1 MENRLIYS
9 AIYVMFYGLPVY
21 LLLDVYTLP
30 RDLHIGAIFAI
41 LLTCIQFGNLETMV
55 KKLEDDFYR
64 PNDKKTEQ
72 Q

>member
-30 RDLHIGAIFAI
+30 RDLHIGAVFAI
-41 LLTCIQFGNLETMV
+41 LLTMYTV
-55 KKLEDDFYR
+55 W
-64 PNDKKTEQ
+64 
-72 Q
+72 